1 MFPRYFTIKEGIFKK
16 KKAGRKIAAV
26 EERCSSSES
35 DDLEDIFKES
45 PNFENYDYPNDY
57 WMFQKS
63 IKYLKYGKPIITA
76 LAFITSIDLDFQ
88 DPIML
93 KSLHHHTVLEILLN
107 VLNSSDKRVQL
118 ISLRFLKKLSSIRS
132 LRQKIVYLGGIEEMV
147 TLLEEPQIDLNKEA
161 AKTIAKVADFHKAWR
176 AVRLSGGIAL
186 LANLMYVPKT
196 LLQEAEENLSKQ
208 LIAVIKAAEAAA
220 ETLFAVC
227 QCRKNQREFLLSG
240 ALRGCQNILKTSHV
254 RLAAVTLQL
263 VQLCASQKI
272 VRLAVK
278 KSAML
283 EDFHAHFYSD
293 DQKLMQAAAQA
304 AYVCAKGEES
314 KKFFGKPNFVDK
326 LFEIIQH
333 SAFHSDEKF
342 MIAISGALWKSAEN
356 ETNAKR
362 LQSLNAAPF
371 LVQILRTQTVIV
383 QEHIV
388 ACLNCCMTNP
398 QMRTT
403 VRKNNGIDTLVG
415 LLCTIHQ
422 PLIMHLNKAFAI
434 VSEDKECLAI
444 IVKYN
449 ALRLIWSHLKN
460 KDPSVVANTAWQL
473 TAILK
478 NFENSAAYIRSLV
491 GGVQLLID
499 LLRSKHT
506 RVLTPICALVVVLCK
521 EEENL
526 RILTDYEVVK
536 RLSRL
541 TSTKCQR
548 LRYHLCMAITA
559 CCSYGENRHEFARRK
574 IVFPIIKILKSKSPV
589 VAGAATHALSE
600 LAWIPQWCAVM
611 YNTSGVY
618 AILLRQMK
626 DRNQSVQERAADII
640 QKMRLFALN
649 RDNNVP
655 MWLIKKHSR
664 FFIK

>member
-26 EERCSSSES
+26 EEKCSSSES

-45 PNFENYDYPNDY
+45 PNLENYDYPNDY

-63 IKYLKYGKPIITA
+63 IKYLKYGKPVITA

-93 KSLHHHTVLEILLN
+93 KSLHHHRVLEILLN
-107 VLNSSDKRVQL
+107 VLYSTDKRVQL

-132 LRQKIVYLGGIEEMV
+132 LRQKIVYLGGIEAMV

-161 AKTIAKVADFHKAWR
+161 AKTIAKVADFHKAWK

-240 ALRGCQNILKTSHV
+240 ALIGCQNILKTSHV

-314 KKFFGKPNFVDK
+314 KRFFGKPNFVDK

-415 LLCTIHQ
+415 LLCTIHK

-491 GGVQLLID
+491 GGVQLLTD

-541 TSTKCQR
+541 TNTKCQR

-649 RDNNVP
+649 RDDNVP

-664 FFIK
+664 FFLK